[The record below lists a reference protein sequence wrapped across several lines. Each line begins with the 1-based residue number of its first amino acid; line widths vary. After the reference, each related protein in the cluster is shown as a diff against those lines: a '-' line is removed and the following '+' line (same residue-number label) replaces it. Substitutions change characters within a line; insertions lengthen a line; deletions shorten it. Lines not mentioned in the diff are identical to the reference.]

1 MWTYH
6 ITSGEML
13 DKNGKRVATGYSGKG
28 KHKNVVADTAVVGEG
43 PLPVG
48 HYTINAPRTSQK
60 TGPYAMD
67 LSPAKEN
74 QMFGRSAFQIHGDSV
89 KNPGT
94 ASSGCIIM
102 PRNIR
107 ELIWNSGDH
116 ELEVKA

>member
-28 KHKNVVADTAVVGEG
+28 DHKNKVTDTNIVGEG
-43 PLPVG
+43 PLPIG
-48 HYTINAPRTSQK
+48 LYSIGQPRTSPK
-60 TGPYAMD
+60 TGQYAMD
-67 LSPAKEN
+67 LTPHKEN
-74 QMFGRSAFQIHGDSV
+74 EMFGRAAFQIHGDSLRA
-89 KNPGT
+89 PGT

-102 PRNIR
+102 PRLIR

-116 ELEVKA
+116 EIEVKA